1 MDNGISTSVF
11 DIFKIGPGPSS
22 SHTIGPMKAAA
33 DFIGKALQLS
43 TAELSKTDKIEVSL
57 FGSLASTGKGHGTD
71 KAVLGGLLGQKPETC
86 DTDLLLSLLNDPKK
100 TYKIGLGR
108 HKIVFGKNNITFE
121 TKDPGFPYQN
131 TLVIKLKAGR
141 KTLLEKTYYSIGG
154 GFIRCEGDE
163 LPETAIPPHRY
174 KNMTGLLRLV
184 EKYDIPLIELL
195 MKNECAV
202 SGLAESEVNARLDL
216 LIAVMEDCVKRGIH
230 TEGVLPGP
238 IGLQRK
244 AAAFYH
250 RAVHM
255 HQDMDRFLALLN
267 AFSMAVSEENAAGHK
282 IITAPTSGSAGVIP
296 GIVYFLKYYHDVPA
310 GLLREG
316 LMVAA
321 AVGAIAKHNASISG
335 AEVGCQGEIGVAA
348 SMAAALLSYVNGKSP
363 DVIEAAAEIAL
374 EHHLGMTCD
383 PVGGYVQIPCIERNA
398 VGAVTAYNAYLLASV
413 GDPKKQ
419 KVSFDEVV
427 EAMMETGKG
436 MSRAFKE
443 TSKGGLAVC
452 SLCG

>member
-1 MDNGISTSVF
+1 LKPEYTGDNSFS
-11 DIFKIGPGPSS
+11 FKLI
-22 SHTIGPMKAAA
+22 
-33 DFIGKALQLS
+33 
-43 TAELSKTDKIEVSL
+43 
-57 FGSLASTGKGHGTD
+57 
-71 KAVLGGLLGQKPETC
+71 KPETC
-86 DTDLLLSLLNDPKK
+86 DTDLLLGLLTKPGK
-100 TYKIGLGR
+100 TYKIALGR
-108 HKIVFGKNNITFE
+108 HKINFCKENIIFDGK
-121 TKDPGFPYQN
+121 DHDFPYQN
-131 TLVIKLKAGR
+131 TLIIKLKSGR
-141 KTLLEKTYYSIGG
+141 KVMLGKIYYSIGG
-154 GFIRCEGDE
+154 GFIRCEGE
-163 LPETAIPPHRY
+163 SEPENCLPEFRY
-174 KNMTGLLRLV
+174 KNMAGLIRLT
-184 EKYDIPLIELL
+184 EKYDIPLIGLL
-195 MKNECAV
+195 MKNESAV
-202 SGLAESEVNARLDL
+202 SGLSADEINVKLDN
-216 LIAVMEDCVKRGIH
+216 LIAIMEDSVKRGIH

-244 AAAFYH
+244 AAAFYK

-255 HQDMDRFLALLN
+255 HQDVDRFLALLN

-296 GIVYFLKYYHDVPA
+296 GIIYFLKNYHEVPQK
-310 GLLREG
+310 LLREG

-321 AVGAIAKHNASISG
+321 AVAFIARRNASISG

-348 SMAAALLSYVNGKSP
+348 SMAAAMISYVNGKSM

-419 KVSFDEVV
+419 KVNFDEVI
-427 EAMMETGKG
+427 EAMLETGKG
-436 MSRAFKE
+436 MSRDFKE